1 MAVAAR
7 EYKIVDGVCYFVSLI
22 TVSLQFSH
30 RYTVLSELG
39 RGRCAVVKLAR
50 DTGTGQLVASKQIS
64 RNLQALIK
72 TQAEYKIISAI
83 THSNVVK
90 GLCLYQN
97 APHPGTDTI
106 VME

>member
-1 MAVAAR
+1 M
-7 EYKIVDGVCYFVSLI
+7 
-22 TVSLQFSH
+22 LQFSH
-30 RYTVLSELG
+30 RYTIVSELG
-39 RGRCAVVKLAR
+39 RGKSSVVRLAR

-64 RNLQALIK
+64 RNFQTFAQ
-72 TQAEYKIISAI
+72 TQAEYKVIASIQHTNI
-83 THSNVVK
+83 VK

>member
-1 MAVAAR
+1 MST
-7 EYKIVDGVCYFVSLI
+7 F
-22 TVSLQFSH
+22 QFSH
-30 RYTVLSELG
+30 RYAVLSELG

-64 RNLQALIK
+64 RIVQSLVK
-72 TQAEYKIISAI
+72 TQSEYKIISAI
-83 THSNVVK
+83 THANVVK